1 MRQQKETPTM
11 GEDMLDLE
19 RKVARARI
27 LLSVFAFS
35 AAYFLPNNA
44 LLIRWGLGGTADV
57 IPPSALVVLAA
68 HLGYSVAVYGAL
80 AVGLVPR
87 GIVAITTWADVAT
100 ATAIAYYSTG
110 PASPFYV
117 FFGFA
122 VVAAAVR
129 GGFRFSMMI
138 TAVSIWLYL
147 AMTALAAPRVNAGDL
162 GLYIRWPAYLA
173 IVGYLV
179 AYLGRLRLNLE
190 AKLSALERAKERGEI
205 ARALHDGCVQALAGT
220 NLTLGSA
227 QELVRRGRAEEAVA
241 ALKELQKSITR
252 EYDALRIYIQEL
264 ADHEATPPAA
274 RQFETRFSIRAD
286 FGGSAVLVDHVLQI
300 MLEGARNIRRHAF
313 ARTASIEATADGG
326 ELRIRIDD
334 DGLGFGEALQP
345 PWSIASRVDQLGGQ
359 IQVDAGQATGA
370 HLAIA
375 VRAA

>member
-1 MRQQKETPTM
+1 MPQQTGTATM

-19 RKVARARI
+19 RKVARSRI
-27 LLSVFAFS
+27 LLSVFAIS
-35 AAYFLPNNA
+35 AAYLLPNS
-44 LLIRWGLGGTADV
+44 LVLVRWRVGGTAEF
-57 IPPSALVVLAA
+57 ISPYALVVLAA
-68 HLGYSVAVYGAL
+68 HLGYSLAVFGAL
-80 AVGLVPR
+80 SVGLVPR
-87 GIVAITTWADVAT
+87 GIVAITTWVDVAA
-100 ATAIAYYSTG
+100 ATALAYYSSG
-110 PASPFYV
+110 PASPFYI
-117 FFGFA
+117 FFAFA

-147 AMTALAAPRVNAGDL
+147 GMAALAAPRVNAGDL

-173 IVGYLV
+173 IIGYLV
-179 AYLGRLRLNLE
+179 AYLGRLRMNLE
-190 AKLSALERAKERGEI
+190 DKLSALERAKERGEI

-227 QELVRRGRAEEAVA
+227 QELVRRGRADEAIA
-241 ALKELQKSITR
+241 SLKELQTSITR

-264 ADHEATPPAA
+264 AHREAAPTTG
-274 RQFETRFSIRAD
+274 REFETRFSIRAD
-286 FGGSAVLVDHVLQI
+286 FSGSAVLVDHVLQI

-313 ARTASIEATADGG
+313 ARSASIEATTDGG

-334 DGLGFGEALQP
+334 DGLGFGKELRP
-345 PWSIASRVDQLGGQ
+345 PWSIASRVDQLGGH
-359 IQVDAGQATGA
+359 IEVDAKQPTGA